1 MCIKDC
7 RKCFLQTVT
16 AYLCTTYIK
25 ANETQTSCELSQFCK
40 REWTFISLIL
50 SWFWRKVV
58 VINVFPKVSNAYP
71 VKIKKI
77 WTSLVTPQWPSFS
90 GLGFWGPRGL
100 YPPSHKSLTSFQI
113 NDVKFLGKWIII
125 VSIVIYL
132 RYVPIQHDLWL
143 PLLPKICIKYRKH
156 GSSSFSHTFNCLCL

>member
-1 MCIKDC
+1 MLPSNCDRI
-7 RKCFLQTVT
+7 
-16 AYLCTTYIK
+16 CTTYIK

-71 VKIKKI
+71 AKIRKI

-100 YPPSHKSLTSFQI
+100 YPPSHKPLTSFQI

-125 VSIVIYL
+125 VSIVIYVMYL
-132 RYVPIQHDLWL
+132 FSMIYGFHCYQRFVSSTGNMEV
-143 PLLPKICIKYRKH
+143 LL
-156 GSSSFSHTFNCLCL
+156 SHTHSIVCACM